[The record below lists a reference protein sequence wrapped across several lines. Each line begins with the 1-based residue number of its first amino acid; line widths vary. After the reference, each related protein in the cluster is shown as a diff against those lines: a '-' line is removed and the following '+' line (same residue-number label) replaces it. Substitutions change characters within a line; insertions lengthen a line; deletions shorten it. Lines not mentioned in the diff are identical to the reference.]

1 VLPPAKTSMSS
12 GSYPSHTAL
21 SAGGGT
27 PADARSSLSLRSRVE
42 QIDTLYRQAPGNFLV
57 TLVASA
63 VAAAVLHGHV
73 QPLHLWGWF
82 GTVVLLTGVRFHLLH
97 RYRTARPHGQEIDR
111 WAHYY
116 VVLSALAG
124 GLWGMAAHVLMPVDS
139 LALQAFIY
147 ILLAGMMAGAALSL
161 MIYLPAYLA
170 FILPLG
176 TLVVLGM
183 LHTTGLMHE
192 HDRAMT
198 GLAALLIGWMAIT
211 FYFARTANASYM
223 RALRLDHENRA
234 LDRALAERIAD
245 IESSNKT
252 LAAQIALR
260 EVMEEDLRRAK
271 EQLQLA
277 LRASELSIWD
287 WTLERNL
294 VYLDATWSSM
304 LGHEPRSQYVSIE
317 DLIALVHPDDIF
329 LARKAQIA
337 CLKGETEEYSVEHRV
352 RAADGGWIWIKSR
365 GRVADRNAKGVAMR
379 MIGTNLNITAQRE
392 AQAHIETL
400 NGTLEAKLA
409 ELADANR
416 DLQNFSSMVSHD
428 LQAPLRRIAGFAD
441 MLSQRSGEQF
451 DADSRHF
458 LQRIR
463 HNSRRM
469 SVLIDDLLQF
479 GRSTSTPLAC
489 CQVDLDTL
497 LKEVLAEAID
507 SRELQ
512 EIHWSIAALPN
523 VTADPA
529 LLKVVLS
536 NLVSN
541 AVKFTRPRPQRSIEI
556 GTLPAGE
563 TERVVYV
570 RDNGVGFDARFKD
583 KIFLAFQRLHSERE
597 FEGTG
602 IGLAT
607 VHRIVERHGGRLWA
621 EGDVG
626 HGATFYLALPAA
638 AINRDTGQRPRA
650 EQAVA

>member
-1 VLPPAKTSMSS
+1 MSPRSLPPHS
-12 GSYPSHTAL
+12 AL
-21 SAGGGT
+21 SSAVGT
-27 PADARSSLSLRSRVE
+27 PADARSSLSLRSRAE

-57 TLVASA
+57 TLMASA

-73 QPLHLWGWF
+73 PALHVWGWF
-82 GTVVLLTGVRFHLLH
+82 GAVVLLTGVRFHLLH
-97 RYRTARPHGQEIDR
+97 RYRVERLQAERIER
-111 WAHYY
+111 WAHVY
-116 VVLSALAG
+116 VVCSALAG
-124 GLWGMAAHVLMPVDS
+124 TLWGIAAHVLMPADS
-139 LALQAFIY
+139 LPLQAFVY

-161 MIYLPAYLA
+161 TVYLPAYLA
-170 FILPLG
+170 FVLPLG
-176 TLVVLGM
+176 TLAVAGM
-183 LHTTGLMHE
+183 LNDPGLISE
-192 HDRAMT
+192 DDRAMT
-198 GLAALLIGWMAIT
+198 GLVALLIGWMAIT
-211 FYFARTANASYM
+211 FYFARTANASYV

-234 LDRALAERIAD
+234 LDRVLSDRIAD

-304 LGHEPRSQYVSIE
+304 LGHEPRSQYASIE
-317 DLIALVHPDDIF
+317 DLIALVHPDDLA
-329 LARKAQIA
+329 LARKAQVA

-352 RAADGGWIWIKSR
+352 HAADGGWIWIKSR
-365 GRVADRNAKGVAMR
+365 GRVADRNAKGLATR

-400 NGTLEAKLA
+400 NRTLEAKLT

-428 LQAPLRRIAGFAD
+428 LHAPLRRITGFAD
-441 MLSQRSGEQF
+441 MLAQRVAGQL
-451 DADSRHF
+451 DDDSRHF

-463 HNSRRM
+463 HNSNRM
-469 SVLIDDLLQF
+469 STLIDDLLEF
-479 GRSTSTPLAC
+479 ARSTSTPLAC
-489 CQVDLDTL
+489 CAVDLDAL
-497 LKEVLAEAID
+497 VREVLAESVD
-507 SRELQ
+507 PRELQ
-512 EIHWSIAALPN
+512 EIRWSLDPLPN

-529 LLKVVLS
+529 LIRVMFA
-536 NLVSN
+536 NLIGN
-541 AVKFTRPRPQRSIEI
+541 AVKFTRPQLHRRIEI
-556 GTLPAGE
+556 GTLPGGDAE
-563 TERVVYV
+563 CIVYV
-570 RDNGVGFDARFKD
+570 KDNGVGFDARFKD

-626 HGATFYLALPAA
+626 QGAAFYLALPAA
-638 AINRDTGQRPRA
+638 PAKEEPPAQTQAATAAI
-650 EQAVA
+650 